1 MEDEGKFRIKGGSA
15 AIEHRGAGSA
25 GFDGYPEVVRDANSE
40 FVRGPGVA
48 PALEGLIVQSP
59 SVLP

>member
-25 GFDGYPEVVRDANSE
+25 GLDGYAEVVRDANSE
-40 FVRGPGVA
+40 FVRRPGVA
-48 PALEGLIVQSP
+48 PALEGLIM
-59 SVLP
+59 